1 MLVVVSPAKKLD
13 MSPEV
18 EKIKTSK
25 PLFSDDIDKL
35 AKAAGQLS
43 EEKLQA
49 LMKISPALARL
60 NKERFNNF
68 GNQERKPA
76 AFAFA
81 GDTYTGF
88 DAKSLDQDALRWA
101 QDHLRILSGL
111 YGLLRP
117 LDEIEPYRLEMG
129 SRLKV
134 ENTSDLYAYW
144 GSRLSNE
151 INLQAKITG
160 STLLLNCASQEY
172 FKAVDKKSLE
182 LEVITPQFFELTS
195 KGPKQIS
202 FYAKK
207 ARGAMA
213 RYVVENRIATI
224 EDLIQFNLAGYSY
237 NSKESS
243 RSSPVFFRKTD

>member
-25 PLFSDDIDKL
+25 PLFSDDTDRL
-35 AKAAGQLS
+35 VKAASQLS
-43 EEKLQA
+43 EENLQP
-49 LMKISPALARL
+49 LMKISPSLARL

-88 DAKSLDQDALRWA
+88 DAKSLDEDALRWA
-101 QDHLRILSGL
+101 QDHMRILSGL

-117 LDEIEPYRLEMG
+117 MDEIEPYRLEMG

-151 INLQAKITG
+151 INLQAK
-160 STLLLNCASQEY
+160 STKSKLLLNCASQEY
-172 FKAVDKKSLE
+172 FKAVDNKLLE

-243 RSSPVFFRKTD
+243 RFSPVFFRKND

>member
-25 PLFSDDIDKL
+25 PLFSDDTDRL
-35 AKAAGQLS
+35 VKAASQLS
-43 EEKLQA
+43 AENLQS

-60 NKERFNNF
+60 NQERFNNF

-88 DAKSLDQDALRWA
+88 DAKSLDEDALRWA
-101 QDHLRILSGL
+101 QDHMRILSGL

-151 INLQAKITG
+151 INLQAKSTK

-172 FKAVDKKSLE
+172 FKAVDNKSLE

-237 NSKESS
+237 NPKESS
-243 RSSPVFFRKTD
+243 RFSPVFFRKND

>member
-13 MSPEV
+13 MSPKV

-25 PLFSDDIDKL
+25 PLFSDDTERL
-35 AKAAGQLS
+35 VKAASQLS
-43 EEKLQA
+43 EENLQS

-81 GDTYTGF
+81 GDTYAGF
-88 DAKSLDQDALRWA
+88 DAQSLDEDALRWA
-101 QDHLRILSGL
+101 QNHMRILSGL

-134 ENTSDLYAYW
+134 DETSNLYTYW
-144 GSRLSNE
+144 GNRLANE
-151 INLQAKITG
+151 LNNQAKNTN
-160 STLLLNCASQEY
+160 SSVLLNCASQEY
-172 FKAVDKKSLE
+172 FKAVDKSSLE
-182 LEVITPQFFELTS
+182 LEIVTP
-195 KGPKQIS
+195 
-202 FYAKK
+202 
-207 ARGAMA
+207 
-213 RYVVENRIATI
+213 
-224 EDLIQFNLAGYSY
+224 
-237 NSKESS
+237 NSMS
-243 RSSPVFFRKTD
+243 

>member
-13 MSPEV
+13 MSLEV
-18 EKIKTSK
+18 EKVKTSK
-25 PLFSDDIDKL
+25 PVFSNDIDRL
-35 AKAAGQLS
+35 VKAANQLS
-43 EEKLQA
+43 EEGLQS

-68 GNQERKPA
+68 GSQERKPA

-88 DAKSLDQDALRWA
+88 DAKSLDEDALRWA
-101 QDHLRILSGL
+101 QDHMRILSGL

-144 GSRLSNE
+144 GNRLSNE
-151 INLQAKITG
+151 LNRQAKSTKC
-160 STLLLNCASQEY
+160 TLLLNCASQEY
-172 FKAVDKKSLE
+172 FSSVAADILNTKI
-182 LEVITPQFFELTS
+182 ITPTFYENTENGI
-195 KGPKQIS
+195 KIIS

-213 RYVVENRIATI
+213 RYIMENRISDPNSLL
-224 EDLIQFNLAGYSY
+224 EFDLGGYKYQPEKSTL
-237 NSKESS
+237 EA
-243 RSSPVFFRKTD
+243 PVFVRN

>member
-13 MSPEV
+13 MKLKVEEV
-18 EKIKTSK
+18 KTSK
-25 PLFSDDIDKL
+25 PVFSNDIDRL
-35 AKAAGQLS
+35 VKAANRLS
-43 EEKLQA
+43 EEGLQS

-68 GNQERKPA
+68 GSQERKPA

-88 DAKSLDQDALRWA
+88 DAKSLGEDALRWA
-101 QDHLRILSGL
+101 QDHMRILSGL

-134 ENTSDLYAYW
+134 ENTSDLYTYW
-144 GSRLSNE
+144 GNRLSNE
-151 INLQAKITG
+151 LNRQAK
-160 STLLLNCASQEY
+160 STKSTSLLNCASQEY
-172 FKAVDKKSLE
+172 FKAVDNKSLE
-182 LEVITPQFFELTS
+182 LEVITPQFFELTP

-213 RYVVENRIATI
+213 RYVVENRIDKVD
-224 EDLIQFNLAGYSY
+224 DLVQFDLAGYSY
-237 NSKESS
+237 NAKESS
-243 RSSPVFFRKTD
+243 RFSPVFFRKND

>member
-13 MSPEV
+13 MSPNGAKV
-18 EKIKTSK
+18 KTSE
-25 PLFSDDIDKL
+25 PVFSEDIDKL
-35 AKAAGQLS
+35 VKAAGQLS
-43 EEKLQA
+43 EEGLRA

-68 GNQERKPA
+68 GSQDRKPA

-81 GDTYTGF
+81 GDTYAGF
-88 DAKSLDQDALRWA
+88 DANSLDEDALRWA
-101 QDHLRILSGL
+101 QEHMRILSGL

-134 ENTSDLYAYW
+134 EETSDLYTYW
-144 GSRLSNE
+144 GNRLANE
-151 INLQAKITG
+151 LNNKAK
-160 STLLLNCASQEY
+160 STNSSILLNCASQEY
-172 FKAVDKKSLE
+172 FKAVDCKSLE
-182 LEVITPQFFELTS
+182 LEVITPQFFELTPN
-195 KGPKQIS
+195 GPKQIS

-213 RYVVENRIATI
+213 RYVVENRIDKA
-224 EDLIQFNLAGYSY
+224 EDLIDFDLAGYSFQK
-237 NSKESS
+237 NGSS
-243 RSSPVFFRKTD
+243 RFSPAFFRKNS

>member
-13 MSPEV
+13 MSPKV
-18 EKIKTSK
+18 EKVKTSE
-25 PLFSDDIDKL
+25 PVFSDDIDRL
-35 AKAAGQLS
+35 VKAASQLS
-43 EEKLQA
+43 EKKLQS

-60 NKERFNNF
+60 NKERFSNF
-68 GNQERKPA
+68 GSQERKPA

-88 DAKSLDQDALRWA
+88 DAKSLDEDALRWA
-101 QDHLRILSGL
+101 QDHMRILSGL

-134 ENTSDLYAYW
+134 KDTSDLYAYW
-144 GSRLSNE
+144 GNRLSNE
-151 INLQAKITG
+151 INLQAKSTK

-172 FKAVDKKSLE
+172 FKALDSKSLE
-182 LEVITPQFFELTS
+182 LEVVTPQFFELTS

-213 RYVVENRIATI
+213 RYVVENRINKI
-224 EDLIQFNLAGYSY
+224 EDLIQFDLAGYNY
-237 NSKESS
+237 YPKDSS
-243 RSSPVFFRKTD
+243 RCSPVFFRKND

>member
-25 PLFSDDIDKL
+25 PLFSDDTDRL
-35 AKAAGQLS
+35 VKAASQLS
-43 EEKLQA
+43 EENLQS

-68 GNQERKPA
+68 GNQDRKPA

-88 DAKSLDQDALRWA
+88 DAKSLDEDALRWA
-101 QDHLRILSGL
+101 QDHMRILSGL

-151 INLQAKITG
+151 INLQAKSTE

-172 FKAVDKKSLE
+172 FKAVDNKSLE

-237 NSKESS
+237 NPKESS
-243 RSSPVFFRKTD
+243 RFSPVFFRKND

>member
-25 PLFSDDIDKL
+25 PLFSYDTDRL
-35 AKAAGQLS
+35 VKAASQLS
-43 EEKLQA
+43 EENLQS

-88 DAKSLDQDALRWA
+88 DAKSLDEDALRWA
-101 QDHLRILSGL
+101 QDHMRILSGL

-117 LDEIEPYRLEMG
+117 MDEIEPYRLEMG

-151 INLQAKITG
+151 INLQAKSTE

-172 FKAVDKKSLE
+172 FKAVDKKSLK

-243 RSSPVFFRKTD
+243 RFSPVFFRKND

>member
-13 MSPEV
+13 MSSNA
-18 EKIKTSK
+18 EKVKTSE
-25 PLFSDDIDKL
+25 PMFSDDINRL
-35 AKAAGQLS
+35 VKAAGQLS
-43 EEKLQA
+43 EENLQA
-49 LMKISPALARL
+49 LMKISPSLARL
-60 NKERFNNF
+60 NKERFNKF
-68 GNQERKPA
+68 GSQERKAA

-88 DAKSLDQDALRWA
+88 DAKSLDEDALRWA
-101 QDHLRILSGL
+101 QDHMRILSGL

-134 ENTSDLYAYW
+134 KNTADLYAYW
-144 GSRLSNE
+144 GNRLAIELNF
-151 INLQAKITG
+151 QAK
-160 STLLLNCASQEY
+160 STNSLILINCASQEY
-172 FKAVDKKSLE
+172 FKAVDSKSLE

-213 RYVVENRIATI
+213 RYVVENRIDKV
-224 EDLIQFNLAGYSY
+224 EDLIQFDLAGYSY
-237 NSKESS
+237 NPKESS
-243 RSSPVFFRKTD
+243 RSSPVFFRKND

>member
-13 MSPEV
+13 MSPGV

-25 PLFSDDIDKL
+25 PLFSDDTDRL
-35 AKAAGQLS
+35 VKAASQLS
-43 EEKLQA
+43 EENLQS

-60 NKERFNNF
+60 NKERFHNF

-88 DAKSLDQDALRWA
+88 DAKSLDEDALRWA
-101 QDHLRILSGL
+101 QDHMRILSGL

-151 INLQAKITG
+151 INLQAKSTK

-172 FKAVDKKSLE
+172 FKAVDNKSLE

-213 RYVVENRIATI
+213 RYVMENRIATI

-243 RSSPVFFRKTD
+243 RFSPAFFRKRD

>member
-13 MSPEV
+13 MSPKI
-18 EKIKTSK
+18 EKVQTSK
-25 PLFSDDIDKL
+25 PVFSDDTDRL
-35 AKAAGQLS
+35 VKAASRLS
-43 EEKLQA
+43 EKNLQS

-60 NKERFNNF
+60 NKERFNSF
-68 GNQERKPA
+68 GSQERKPA

-88 DAKSLDQDALRWA
+88 DAKSLDEDALRWA
-101 QDHLRILSGL
+101 QDHMRILSGL

-134 ENTSDLYAYW
+134 EDTSDLYAYW
-144 GSRLSNE
+144 GNRLSNE
-151 INLQAKITG
+151 LNLQAKSTK

-172 FKAVDKKSLE
+172 FKAVDCKSLE
-182 LEVITPQFFELTS
+182 LEVITPKFFELTPN
-195 KGPKQIS
+195 GPKQIS

-207 ARGAMA
+207 ARGSMA
-213 RYVVENRIATI
+213 KFILENKI
-224 EDLIQFNLAGYSY
+224 E
-237 NSKESS
+237 NSKELINFNLDGYKYHKEASS
-243 RSSPVFFRKTD
+243 EDNPTFLRKET

>member
-25 PLFSDDIDKL
+25 PLFSDDTDRL
-35 AKAAGQLS
+35 VKAAGQLS
-43 EEKLQA
+43 EENLQS

-88 DAKSLDQDALRWA
+88 DAKSLDEDALRWA
-101 QDHLRILSGL
+101 QDHMRILSGL

-151 INLQAKITG
+151 INLQAKSTE

-172 FKAVDKKSLE
+172 FKAVDNKSLE

-224 EDLIQFNLAGYSY
+224 EDLIQFNRAGYSY

-243 RSSPVFFRKTD
+243 RFSPVFFRKND

>member
-25 PLFSDDIDKL
+25 PLFSDDTDRL
-35 AKAAGQLS
+35 VKATSQLS
-43 EEKLQA
+43 AENLQS

-88 DAKSLDQDALRWA
+88 DAKSLDEDALRWA
-101 QDHLRILSGL
+101 QDHMRILSGL

-151 INLQAKITG
+151 INLQAK
-160 STLLLNCASQEY
+160 STKSALLLNCASQEY
-172 FKAVDKKSLE
+172 FKAVDNKSLE

-243 RSSPVFFRKTD
+243 RFAPAFFRKND

>member
-13 MSPEV
+13 MDPVAGVQPTQPVFPERTRELV
-18 EKIKTSK
+18 AEAAKLTSGELEK
-25 PLFSDDIDKL
+25 
-35 AKAAGQLS
+35 
-43 EEKLQA
+43 
-49 LMKISPALARL
+49 LMKISPNLAKL
-60 NKERFNNF
+60 NQQRFSDF
-68 GNQERKPA
+68 GSQDRKAA

-81 GDTYTGF
+81 GDTFQGLEAATL
-88 DAKSLDQDALRWA
+88 DADALRWA

-111 YGLLRP
+111 YGILRP

-151 INLQAKITG
+151 INLQAKSTK

-172 FKAVDKKSLE
+172 FKAVDNKSLE

-237 NSKESS
+237 NPKESS
-243 RSSPVFFRKTD
+243 RFSPVFFRKND

>member
-13 MSPEV
+13 MNPEV

-25 PLFSDDIDKL
+25 PLFADDTDRL
-35 AKAAGQLS
+35 VKAASQLS
-43 EEKLQA
+43 EENLQS

-76 AFAFA
+76 VFAFA

-88 DAKSLDQDALRWA
+88 DAKSLDEDALRWA
-101 QDHLRILSGL
+101 QDHMRILSGL

-144 GSRLSNE
+144 GNRLSNE
-151 INLQAKITG
+151 INLQAKSTK

-182 LEVITPQFFELTS
+182 LEVITPQFFELTP

-213 RYVVENRIATI
+213 RYVMENRIAKI
-224 EDLIQFNLAGYSY
+224 EDLIQFSLAGYSY
-237 NSKESS
+237 NPKESS
-243 RSSPVFFRKTD
+243 PFSPVFFRENN

>member
-13 MSPEV
+13 MSPKV
-18 EKIKTSK
+18 EKVQTSK
-25 PLFSDDIDKL
+25 PVFSDDIDRL
-35 AKAAGQLS
+35 VKAASRLS
-43 EEKLQA
+43 EKNLQS

-60 NKERFNNF
+60 NKERFNSF
-68 GNQERKPA
+68 GSQERKPA

-88 DAKSLDQDALRWA
+88 DAKSLDEDALRWA
-101 QDHLRILSGL
+101 QDHMRILSGL

-134 ENTSDLYAYW
+134 EETSDLYAYW
-144 GSRLSNE
+144 GNRLSNE
-151 INLQAKITG
+151 INLQAK
-160 STLLLNCASQEY
+160 STKSAWLLNCASQEY
-172 FKAVDKKSLE
+172 FKAVDNKSLE
-182 LEVITPQFFELTS
+182 LGVITPQFFELTS

-213 RYVVENRIATI
+213 RYVVENRIDKV
-224 EDLIQFNLAGYSY
+224 EDLIQFDLAGYSY
-237 NSKESS
+237 NAKESS
-243 RSSPVFFRKTD
+243 QFSPVFFRKND

>member
-13 MSPEV
+13 MSPKV
-18 EKIKTSK
+18 EKVKTSK
-25 PLFSDDIDKL
+25 PVFSDDIYRLVKV
-35 AKAAGQLS
+35 ASQLS
-43 EEKLQA
+43 EENLQS

-60 NKERFNNF
+60 NKERFSNF

-88 DAKSLDQDALRWA
+88 DAKSLDEDALRWA
-101 QDHLRILSGL
+101 QDHMRILSGL

-134 ENTSDLYAYW
+134 EKTSDLYAYW
-144 GSRLSNE
+144 GNRLSNE
-151 INLQAKITG
+151 INLQAKSTK
-160 STLLLNCASQEY
+160 STLLLNCASREY
-172 FKAVDKKSLE
+172 FKAVDNKSLE

-243 RSSPVFFRKTD
+243 RFSPVFFRKND

>member
-25 PLFSDDIDKL
+25 PLFSDDTDRL
-35 AKAAGQLS
+35 VKAASQLS
-43 EEKLQA
+43 EENLQS

-88 DAKSLDQDALRWA
+88 DAKSLDEDALRWA
-101 QDHLRILSGL
+101 QDHMRILSGL

-151 INLQAKITG
+151 INLQAQ
-160 STLLLNCASQEY
+160 STKSKLLLNCASQEY
-172 FKAVDKKSLE
+172 FKAVDEKSLE

-213 RYVVENRIATI
+213 RFVVENRIATI
-224 EDLIQFNLAGYSY
+224 EDLIQFNIAGYSY

-243 RSSPVFFRKTD
+243 RFSPVFFRKNH

>member
-25 PLFSDDIDKL
+25 PLFSDDTDRL
-35 AKAAGQLS
+35 VKAASQLS
-43 EEKLQA
+43 EENLQS

-88 DAKSLDQDALRWA
+88 DAKSLDEDALRWA
-101 QDHLRILSGL
+101 QDHMRILSGL

-134 ENTSDLYAYW
+134 ENTSDLVKKYTNREY
-144 GSRLSNE
+144 
-151 INLQAKITG
+151 I
-160 STLLLNCASQEY
+160 LLFPFCSPKLKN
-172 FKAVDKKSLE
+172 KKWPYYKE
-182 LEVITPQFFELTS
+182 
-195 KGPKQIS
+195 
-202 FYAKK
+202 
-207 ARGAMA
+207 
-213 RYVVENRIATI
+213 
-224 EDLIQFNLAGYSY
+224 LIQKLKQEFKNKYSILLAPGP
-237 NSKESS
+237 NEVNEANQS
-243 RSSPVFFRKTD
+243 RTPNATNPHNMYTLVTIQNGFMAY